1 MRIEQ
6 IVLTNLIYDE
16 DFTRK
21 VIPFLSENYFHQESE
36 KKIFLKI
43 KEHLDAYNSLPTQE
57 ILLAE
62 IEKDSGINENLY
74 NEITGYINSQLK
86 YEKKDLQW
94 LLDNTEEF
102 VQEKAVYNAVMKS
115 INIIDGNDKD
125 NTKGNI
131 PTILQDALGISF
143 DDHIGHDYFENAEE
157 RFKFYTTEEEKI
169 PFDIELLNKITKGGL
184 PNKTLN
190 VILAGT
196 GVGKTLA
203 MCHFA
208 TANLKAGKKVLY
220 ITLEMAEERIAERI
234 DANYLD
240 VDINELEHLSREEYL
255 QDIDEKLK
263 SNLEG
268 RLVVKEYPTASVGS
282 AHFRHLLNELK
293 LKKDFI
299 PDIIYIDY
307 LNICMSSR
315 LKYGANVN
323 SYTYVKAIAEELRGL
338 AVERNV
344 PIVSATQLTRTG
356 FTNSDPGLEDT
367 SESFALPATVD
378 FMIALISSEDTEQI
392 EQIMIKQL
400 KNRYNDPTRDKRF
413 TVGLER
419 RKMRLYNV
427 EQRAQE
433 DVVDDST
440 SSSVGGKDNDDKKR
454 DFSKLFT

>member
-21 VIPFLSENYFHQESE
+21 VIPFLDENYFHQESE
-36 KKIFLKI
+36 KKIFVKI

-57 ILLAE
+57 TILAE
-62 IEKDSGINENLY
+62 IEKDSSINESLY
-74 NEITGYINSQLK
+74 NEITGYVNSQLK

-115 INIIDGNDKD
+115 INIIDGNDKN

-143 DDHIGHDYFENAEE
+143 DDHIGHDYFENAED
-157 RFKFYTTEEEKI
+157 RFEYYTTEEEKI

-240 VDINELEHLSREEYL
+240 VDINQLEHLSREEYL
-255 QDIDEKLK
+255 KDIDEKLK

-268 RLVVKEYPTASVGS
+268 RLVIKEYPTASVGS

-299 PDIIYIDY
+299 PDIVYIDY

-400 KNRYNDPTRDKRF
+400 KNRYNDPTKDKRF

-433 DVVDDST
+433 DVVDDNT

>member
-6 IVLTNLIYDE
+6 IILTSLLYDE
-16 DFTRK
+16 DYTRK
-21 VIPFLSENYFHQESE
+21 VIPFLDENYFHQESE
-36 KKIFLKI
+36 KKIFVKI
-43 KEHLDAYNSLPTQE
+43 KEHLDVYNTLPTQE

-62 IEKDSGINENLY
+62 TEKDSSINESLY
-74 NEITGYINSQLK
+74 NEITGYVNSQLK

-102 VQEKAVYNAVMKS
+102 CQEKAVYNAVMRS
-115 INIIDGNDKD
+115 ISIIDGNDKD

-131 PTILQDALGISF
+131 PNILQDALGISF
-143 DDHIGHDYFENAEE
+143 DDHIGHDYFENAEDRYE
-157 RFKFYTTEEEKI
+157 FYTSEEEKI

-240 VDINELEHLSREEYL
+240 VDINQLEHLGREEYL
-255 QDIDEKLK
+255 QNIDEKLK

-268 RLVVKEYPTASVGS
+268 RLVIKEYPTASVGS

-293 LKKDFI
+293 LKKDFV
-299 PDIIYIDY
+299 PDIVYIDY

-315 LKYGANVN
+315 LKFGANVN

-338 AVERNV
+338 AVEKNI

-378 FMIALISSEDTEQI
+378 FMLALISSEDTEQI

-400 KNRYNDPTRDKRF
+400 KNRYNDPTKDKRF

-433 DVVDDST
+433 NVVDDST
-440 SSSVGGKDNDDKKR
+440 SSNVGGKDNDEKR

>member
-6 IVLTNLIYDE
+6 IVLTNLLYDE

-21 VIPFLSENYFHQESE
+21 VIPFLDENYFHQESE
-36 KKIFLKI
+36 KKIFVKI
-43 KEHLDAYNSLPTQE
+43 KEHLDDYNSLPTQE

-62 IEKDSGINENLY
+62 TEKDSSINENLY
-74 NEITGYINSQLK
+74 NEITGYVNSQLK

-102 VQEKAVYNAVMKS
+102 CQEKAVYNAVMRS
-115 INIIDGNDKD
+115 ISIIDGNDKD

-131 PTILQDALGISF
+131 PNILQDALGISF
-143 DDHIGHDYFENAEE
+143 DDHIGHDYFENAEDRYE
-157 RFKFYTTEEEKI
+157 FYTSEEEKI

-240 VDINELEHLSREEYL
+240 VDINQLEHLGREEYL
-255 QDIDEKLK
+255 QNIDEKLK

-268 RLVVKEYPTASVGS
+268 RLVIKEYPTASVGS

-299 PDIIYIDY
+299 PDIVYIDY

-315 LKYGANVN
+315 LKFGANVN

-338 AVERNV
+338 AVEKNI

-378 FMIALISSEDTEQI
+378 FMLALISSEDTEQI

-400 KNRYNDPTRDKRF
+400 KNRYNDPTKDKRF

-433 DVVDDST
+433 NVVGDST
-440 SSSVGGKDNDDKKR
+440 SSNVGGKDNDEKR

>member
-1 MRIEQ
+1 MR
-6 IVLTNLIYDE
+6 
-16 DFTRK
+16 
-21 VIPFLSENYFHQESE
+21 
-36 KKIFLKI
+36 
-43 KEHLDAYNSLPTQE
+43 
-57 ILLAE
+57 
-62 IEKDSGINENLY
+62 
-74 NEITGYINSQLK
+74 
-86 YEKKDLQW
+86 
-94 LLDNTEEF
+94 
-102 VQEKAVYNAVMKS
+102 S
-115 INIIDGNDKD
+115 ISIIDGNDKD

-131 PTILQDALGISF
+131 PNILQDALGISF
-143 DDHIGHDYFENAEE
+143 DDHIGHDYFENAEDRYE
-157 RFKFYTTEEEKI
+157 FYTSEEEKI

-240 VDINELEHLSREEYL
+240 VDINQLEHLGREEYL
-255 QDIDEKLK
+255 QNIDEKLK

-268 RLVVKEYPTASVGS
+268 RLVIKEYPTASVGS

-299 PDIIYIDY
+299 PDIVYIDY

-315 LKYGANVN
+315 LKFGANVN

-338 AVERNV
+338 AVEKNI

-378 FMIALISSEDTEQI
+378 FMLALISSEDTEQI

-400 KNRYNDPTRDKRF
+400 KNRYNDPTKDKRF

-433 DVVDDST
+433 NVVGDST
-440 SSSVGGKDNDDKKR
+440 SSNVGGKDNDEKR

>member
-1 MRIEQ
+1 M
-6 IVLTNLIYDE
+6 
-16 DFTRK
+16 
-21 VIPFLSENYFHQESE
+21 
-36 KKIFLKI
+36 
-43 KEHLDAYNSLPTQE
+43 
-57 ILLAE
+57 
-62 IEKDSGINENLY
+62 
-74 NEITGYINSQLK
+74 
-86 YEKKDLQW
+86 
-94 LLDNTEEF
+94 
-102 VQEKAVYNAVMKS
+102 
-115 INIIDGNDKD
+115 
-125 NTKGNI
+125 
-131 PTILQDALGISF
+131 
-143 DDHIGHDYFENAEE
+143 
-157 RFKFYTTEEEKI
+157 
-169 PFDIELLNKITKGGL
+169 
-184 PNKTLN
+184 
-190 VILAGT
+190 
-196 GVGKTLA
+196 
-203 MCHFA
+203 
-208 TANLKAGKKVLY
+208 
-220 ITLEMAEERIAERI
+220 
-234 DANYLD
+234 
-240 VDINELEHLSREEYL
+240 DINQLEHLSREEYL
-255 QDIDEKLK
+255 KDIDEKLK

-268 RLVVKEYPTASVGS
+268 RLVIKEYPTASVGS

-299 PDIIYIDY
+299 PDIVYIDY

-338 AVERNV
+338 AVEKNV

-433 DVVDDST
+433 NVVDDGT

>member
-6 IVLTNLIYDE
+6 IILTNLLYDE
-16 DFTRK
+16 DYTRK
-21 VIPFLSENYFHQESE
+21 VIPFLDENYFHQESE
-36 KKIFLKI
+36 KKIFVKI
-43 KEHLDAYNSLPTQE
+43 KEHLDVYNTLPTQE

-62 IEKDSGINENLY
+62 TEKDSSINENLY
-74 NEITGYINSQLK
+74 NEITGYVNSQLK

-102 VQEKAVYNAVMKS
+102 CQEKAVYNAVMRS
-115 INIIDGNDKD
+115 ISIIDGNDKD

-131 PTILQDALGISF
+131 PNILQDALGISF
-143 DDHIGHDYFENAEE
+143 DDHIGHDYFENAEDRYE
-157 RFKFYTTEEEKI
+157 FYTSEEEKI

-240 VDINELEHLSREEYL
+240 VDINQLEHLGREEYL
-255 QDIDEKLK
+255 QNIDEKLK

-268 RLVVKEYPTASVGS
+268 RLVIKEYPTASVGS

-299 PDIIYIDY
+299 PDIVYIDY

-315 LKYGANVN
+315 LKFGANVN

-338 AVERNV
+338 AVEKNI

-378 FMIALISSEDTEQI
+378 FMLALISSEDTEQI

-400 KNRYNDPTRDKRF
+400 KNRYNDPTKDKRF

-433 DVVDDST
+433 NVVGDST
-440 SSSVGGKDNDDKKR
+440 SSNVGGEDNDEKR